1 MNLIGGLIMSK
12 KTIGIIVGSLRKGSF
27 NRAIA
32 NYVAS
37 IIPEG
42 YEAKFID
49 INGIDLFNED
59 LEANPPVSWS
69 NLREAVKS
77 SDAYL
82 FFTPEYNRSVP
93 AVLKNVLDVASRPYG
108 QSVWAGKPAG
118 IVSVSMG
125 GISGF
130 GANHHLRQTLT
141 FLDVYPLQQPEAY
154 IGNVTAL
161 LDEGGNLTNE
171 GTKDFLKTYVD
182 AFVAWIDKF

>member
-1 MNLIGGLIMSK
+1 MSK
-12 KTIGIIVGSLRKGSF
+12 KTIGIVVGSLRKGSF
-27 NRAIA
+27 NKSIA
-32 NYVAS
+32 NYVSS
-37 IIPEG
+37 ILPEG

-49 INGIDLFNED
+49 LNGVDIFNDD
-59 LEANPPVSWS
+59 LEGNPPESWTR
-69 NLREAVKS
+69 LREEVKS

-93 AVLKNVLDVASRPYG
+93 AALKNALDVASRPYG
-108 QSVWAGKPAG
+108 QSVWSGKPAG

-154 IGNVTAL
+154 IGNVMGL
-161 LDEGGNLTNE
+161 LDENGNLVNE
-171 GTKDFLKTYVD
+171 GTQNFLKTYVA
-182 AFVAWIDKF
+182 AFANWVEKF

>member
-1 MNLIGGLIMSK
+1 MSK
-12 KTIGIIVGSLRKGSF
+12 KTIGIVVGSLRKGSF
-27 NRAIA
+27 NKSIA

-37 IIPEG
+37 LLPAE

-49 INGIDLFNED
+49 ISDVDLFNED
-59 LEANPPVSWS
+59 LEANSPAAWTR
-69 NLREAVKS
+69 LREEVKA

-93 AVLKNVLDVASRPYG
+93 AALKNALDVASRPYG
-108 QSVWAGKPAG
+108 QNVWAHKPAG

-125 GISGF
+125 SIAAF

-154 IGNVTAL
+154 IGNVTSV
-161 LDEGGNLTNE
+161 LDEKGNVVNE
-171 GTKDFLKTYVD
+171 GTQNFLKTYVD
-182 AFVAWIDKF
+182 AFTSWVEKF

>member
-1 MNLIGGLIMSK
+1 MSK
-12 KTIGIIVGSLRKGSF
+12 KTIGIVVGSLRKGSF
-27 NRAIA
+27 NKSIA
-32 NYVAS
+32 NYVSS
-37 IIPEG
+37 ILPEG

-49 INGIDLFNED
+49 LNGVDIFNED
-59 LEANPPVSWS
+59 LEGNPPESWTR
-69 NLREAVKS
+69 LREEVKS

-93 AVLKNVLDVASRPYG
+93 AALKNALDVASRPYG
-108 QSVWAGKPAG
+108 QSVWSGKPAG

-154 IGNVTAL
+154 IGNVMGL
-161 LDEGGNLTNE
+161 LDENGNLVNE
-171 GTKDFLKTYVD
+171 GTQNFLKTYVA
-182 AFVAWIDKF
+182 AFANWVEKF